1 MNVKL
6 ESAQGMAVQH
16 PDTFEVSDIDHIR
29 EVVKP
34 GVYAKICIL
43 DGGGERIWT
52 EVVTVSGNNVR
63 AKLANE
69 PFGFEA
75 KHGDRVDYQLH
86 HVYNVSAKDG
96 EELA

>member
-1 MNVKL
+1 MRI

-16 PDTFEVSDIDHIR
+16 PDTFEVASIDHIR

-52 EVVTVSGNNVR
+52 KVVSVDDNKVKAT
-63 AKLANE
+63 LAND
-69 PFGFEA
+69 PFGLDME
-75 KHGDRVDYQLH
+75 HGDPVEYQMH
-86 HVYNVSAKDG
+86 NVYNVSNEEM

>member
-1 MNVKL
+1 MRI

-16 PDTFEVSDIDHIR
+16 PDTFEVSDIDHMR

-52 EVVTVSGNNVR
+52 KVIKVDGDKVR
-63 AKLANE
+63 ASLAND
-69 PFGFEA
+69 PFGLEGMS
-75 KHGDRVDYQLH
+75 HGDRVEYQMH
-86 HVYNVSAKDG
+86 NVYNVTAEDG

>member
-1 MNVKL
+1 MRI

-16 PDTFEVSDIDHIR
+16 PDTFEVSDIDRMR

-52 EVVTVSGNNVR
+52 KVIKVDAQYWNR
-63 AKLANE
+63 
-69 PFGFEA
+69 P
-75 KHGDRVDYQLH
+75 DR
-86 HVYNVSAKDG
+86 G
-96 EELA
+96 

>member
-1 MNVKL
+1 MRI

-16 PDTFEVSDIDHIR
+16 PDTFEVSDMDRMR

-52 EVVTVSGNNVR
+52 KVTSVDDNKVK
-63 AKLANE
+63 ATLAND
-69 PFGFEA
+69 PFGLEGMS
-75 KHGDRVDYQLH
+75 HGDAVEYQLH
-86 HVYNVSAKDG
+86 NVYNVTSVDG

>member
-1 MNVKL
+1 MRI

-52 EVVTVSGNNVR
+52 KVITVKGDKVR
-63 AKLANE
+63 ASLAND
-69 PFGFEA
+69 PFGLEGMS
-75 KHGDRVDYQLH
+75 HGDRVEYQMH
-86 HVYNVSAKDG
+86 NVYNVSDENFK
-96 EELA
+96 ELA

>member
-1 MNVKL
+1 MNL

-16 PDTFEVSDIDHIR
+16 PDTFEVRSIDRMR

-34 GVYAKICIL
+34 GVFAKICIL

-52 EVVTVSGNNVR
+52 TVVSVDDNDVKAT
-63 AKLANE
+63 LAND
-69 PFGFEA
+69 PFGFDM
-75 KHGDRVDYQLH
+75 KHGDPVEYQLH
-86 HVYNVSAKDG
+86 NVYNVTSEDG

>member
-1 MNVKL
+1 MKL

-16 PDTFEVSDIDHIR
+16 PDTFEVADIDHIR

-52 EVVTVSGNNVR
+52 DVIGVSGNKVQ
-63 AKLANE
+63 ATLANE
-69 PFGFEA
+69 PFGLDM
-75 KHGDRVDYQLH
+75 KHGDPVEYQMH
-86 HVYNVSAKDG
+86 NVYNVSSHDG

>member
-1 MNVKL
+1 MRI

-16 PDTFEVSDIDHIR
+16 PKTFEVADIDHIR
-29 EVVKP
+29 EVVQP

-52 EVVTVSGNNVR
+52 KVITVKGDKVR
-63 AKLANE
+63 ASLAND
-69 PFGFEA
+69 PFGLDME
-75 KHGDRVDYQLH
+75 HGDRVEYQMH
-86 HVYNVSAKDG
+86 NVYNVTSVDG